1 MQEQGAPAA
10 DDGDASSFM
19 RKPAAAVVAGINT
32 EEVFVPTIP
41 KNDATLAM
49 LENAVKGTILLLL
62 HHCGAARLHRC
73 SFRPQTARYN

>member
-1 MQEQGAPAA
+1 MQQQDDPASE
-10 DDGDASSFM
+10 GGTSFM

-49 LENAVKGTILLLL
+49 LENAVKGVSPELQDGA
-62 HHCGAARLHRC
+62 HCM
-73 SFRPQTARYN
+73 SFPA

>member
-1 MQEQGAPAA
+1 
-10 DDGDASSFM
+10 M

-49 LENAVKGTILLLL
+49 LENAVKGVSPELQDGA
-62 HHCGAARLHRC
+62 HCM
-73 SFRPQTARYN
+73 SFPA